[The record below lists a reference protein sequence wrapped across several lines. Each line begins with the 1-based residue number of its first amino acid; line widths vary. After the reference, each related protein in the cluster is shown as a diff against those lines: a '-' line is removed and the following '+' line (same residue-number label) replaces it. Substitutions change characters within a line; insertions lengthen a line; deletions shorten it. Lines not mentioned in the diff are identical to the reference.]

1 MVKFDDRMVALTVK
15 TKYEGYRKNIS
26 RRKMK

>member
-1 MVKFDDRMVALTVK
+1 MVKSDHGMVVLTVK